1 MKMSDDENLISGTDP
16 NFYQSFKTPIFKAA
30 QEGDLHRIQECLRSR
45 TKEEVKWLV
54 SQVVE
59 KTTPL
64 IAASRHGHLN
74 VVNYFLE
81 ECKADVEQV
90 GSVTFDGETIEGAP
104 ALWCA
109 AAAGHFATVQSL
121 MRHGARVNQTTFSN
135 STPLRAAC
143 FDGHF
148 DIVRHLVQHG
158 ADIELA
164 NRHGH
169 TCLMISCYKGHYDIA
184 EYLLSLH
191 ADVNRKS
198 IRGNTALHDCAES
211 GSLAIMK
218 LLLKHNAVMDIDA
231 YGMTPIKAAAVAGHS
246 NIVDYLVTVSD
257 VPKIEKVESLELLG
271 ATAVDKKRDMHQALR
286 YWQRALDERSSD
298 PANIIKK
305 VPTKAIPAYEC
316 SIEVDSTRDLE
327 NMIGDPDEMRMQ
339 ALLIR
344 ERILGPT
351 HPDTTYY
358 IRYRGAVYA
367 DSGNFDRCITLWMYA
382 LDMQQQALEP
392 LNPMTQ
398 SSLLS
403 FAELFAY
410 MLSERNGERVCSDLK
425 YSTVSVVYLK
435 GISEIKRGI
444 EEAPIGPPSDK
455 DAANFHRALLILMH
469 LMCLIAKLDGT
480 VEEEDE
486 VRQATYRFLKLKPT
500 GSKGATP
507 LHLAVE
513 ESTSSVGRYPV
524 CRFPDY
530 RVLRLLLA
538 CGADV
543 NRSNTE
549 GNRPLHIAAKG
560 SSDGLVK
567 HDRSDILRMLLD
579 HGAHLDCRND
589 SGKAPLDLLG
599 DALCDISP
607 INYTTLQCLAARA
620 VMKHGLK
627 YIGIIPKRL
636 EEFVK
641 IH

>member
-1 MKMSDDENLISGTDP
+1 MSEGENLIDVSDP

-30 QEGDLHRIQECLRSR
+30 QEGDLPRIQECLRLFS
-45 TKEEVKWLV
+45 KEEVKWLV

-64 IAASRHGHLN
+64 IVASRNGHLD

-81 ECKADVEQV
+81 KCKADVEQV

-109 AAAGHFATVQSL
+109 AAAGHFTTVQSL
-121 MRHGARVNQTTFSN
+121 MQHGARVNQTTFSN

-148 DIVRHLVQHG
+148 DIVKHLVENG

-169 TCLMISCYKGHYDIA
+169 TCLMISCYKGHYEIA
-184 EYLLSLH
+184 EFLLSLH

-211 GSLAIMK
+211 GSLDIMK
-218 LLLKHNAVMDIDA
+218 LLLKHSAVMEDDA
-231 YGMTPIKAAAVAGHS
+231 YGMTPIKAAAVAGHT
-246 NIVDYLVTVSD
+246 NIVDYLVTHPN
-257 VPKIEKVESLELLG
+257 VPKIEKVESLELSG

-286 YWQRALDERSSD
+286 YWQRALDERNSD
-298 PANIIKK
+298 PANVIKK
-305 VPTKAIPAYEC
+305 APKKAIPAYEC
-316 SIEVDSTRDLE
+316 TIEVDSSKDLE
-327 NMIGDPDEMRMQ
+327 NLVGDPDEMRMQ

-410 MLSERNGERVCSDLK
+410 MLSERNGERVCNDLQFR
-425 YSTVSVVYLK
+425 TVSIIYLK
-435 GISEIKRGI
+435 GISEIKRGM
-444 EEAPIGPPSDK
+444 EETPIGPQTEK
-455 DAANFHRALLILMH
+455 DAGNFNRALLIIMH

-480 VEEEDE
+480 EEDEEE
-486 VRQATYRFLKLKPT
+486 VRQATYQFLKLKPS
-500 GSKGATP
+500 GLKGATP
-507 LHLAVE
+507 LHLAVDD
-513 ESTSSVGRYPV
+513 STSSVGRYPV
-524 CRFPDY
+524 CKFPDIK
-530 RVLRLLLA
+530 VLHLLLA
-538 CGADV
+538 CGANV
-543 NRSNTE
+543 NAFDAH
-549 GNRPLHIAAKG
+549 GNRPLHIAANV
-560 SSDGLVK
+560 SSDSQVK
-567 HDRSDILRMLLD
+567 HDRGDTLRMLLD
-579 HGAHLDCRND
+579 HGAHLDCRNKD
-589 SGKAPLDLLG
+589 GKAALDLLG

-607 INYTTLQCLAARA
+607 LNYTTLQCLTARA
-620 VMKHGLK
+620 VIRHRLK
-627 YIGIIPKRL
+627 YIGIVPKRL
-636 EEFVK
+636 EEFVQ